1 MVPSACK
8 LFTGIDDPRVVSRTT
23 HSLAE
28 ILFAALCATLCGFGC
43 CDGYAQFARA
53 KVDFLR
59 RYLPYQDGTP
69 SHDTF
74 GRLFRLIKPEQFE
87 TVLADLA
94 QRVTAGSAGQVAID
108 GKTVRGSADVRRGI
122 PPLHLLHAF
131 ATDVGLC
138 IGQVAVDGK
147 SNEITALPELLGLLD
162 LSVIEDH
169 PKRAR
174 DLTMDALHTQRTS
187 AKLLHEA
194 GAHYVMALKGNQ
206 ATLLQDVE
214 TFLGDPLAPVLEHE
228 DTDAGHGRIETRR
241 ARVCTDIAWLS
252 AHQWPGLAAIGRVDR
267 TRICKRTGA
276 TTTESQLYL
285 LGHAYT
291 PERLLAL
298 SRGHWTVENNLHWV
312 LDVTMSEDASL
323 VRRDHGPRN
332 HARLKRPRSSA
343 WRSTPSASSR
353 AKTPSATPCEMQ
365 CWTCGFSPTSSTICL
380 SLDAKALLACGNEQ
394 GQQCHSK
401 CADQ

>member
-8 LFTGIDDPRVVSRTT
+8 LFTGIDDPRVVGRIT

-53 KVDFLR
+53 KVDLLR
-59 RYLPYQDGTP
+59 RYLPYEDGTP

-74 GRLFRLIKPEQFE
+74 GRLLRLIKPEQFE
-87 TVLADLA
+87 AVLADLA
-94 QRVTAGSAGQVAID
+94 RRVTAGSAGHVAID
-108 GKTVRGSADVRRGI
+108 GKTVRA
-122 PPLHLLHAF
+122 LHLLHAF

-147 SNEITALPELLGLLD
+147 SNEITALPELLKLLD

-169 PKRAR
+169 PKRGR
-174 DLTMDALHTQRTS
+174 GVTMDAMHTQRAS

-206 ATLLQDVE
+206 PTLLDDVR
-214 TFLGDPLAPVLEHE
+214 TVLGNPLVPVLEHE
-228 DTDAGHGRIETRR
+228 ETNVGHGRVETRV
-241 ARVCTDIAWLS
+241 ARVSTDVAGL
-252 AHQWPGLAAIGRVDR
+252 AHHCWPGLAAVGRVDR

-276 TTTESQLYL
+276 TTAESQLYL

-298 SRGHWTVENNLHWV
+298 
-312 LDVTMSEDASL
+312 
-323 VRRDHGPRN
+323 
-332 HARLKRPRSSA
+332 AR
-343 WRSTPSASSR
+343 
-353 AKTPSATPCEMQ
+353 
-365 CWTCGFSPTSSTICL
+365 
-380 SLDAKALLACGNEQ
+380 SLDHRE
-394 GQQCHSK
+394 
-401 CADQ
+401 CAADAHGKEFTMNC

>member
-1 MVPSACK
+1 MGPSACK
-8 LFTGIDDPRVVSRTT
+8 LFTGIDDPRAVGRTT

-53 KVDFLR
+53 KIDFLR

-87 TVLADLA
+87 AVLADLA
-94 QRVTAGSAGQVAID
+94 RRVTAGSAGQVAID
-108 GKTVRGSADVRRGI
+108 GKAVRGSADVRRGV
-122 PPLHLLHAF
+122 PALHLLHAF
-131 ATDVGLC
+131 ATDVSLC

-162 LSVIEDH
+162 L
-169 PKRAR
+169 RGR
-174 DLTMDALHTQRTS
+174 DVTMDALHTQRAS

-214 TFLGDPLAPVLEHE
+214 TFLGDPLVSVVAHE
-228 DTDAGHGRIETRR
+228 DTDAGHGRVETRS
-241 ARVCTDIAWLS
+241 ARVSTDIAWLA
-252 AHQWPGLAAIGRVDR
+252 AHHWPGLAAIGRVDR

-298 SRGHWTVENNLHWV
+298 SRGHWAVENNLHWV

-332 HARLKRPRSSA
+332 RATLKRVALNAVRIVTGKNSIRHTMRDA
-343 WRSTPSASSR
+343 V
-353 AKTPSATPCEMQ
+353 
-365 CWTCGFSPTSSTICL
+365 
-380 SLDAKALLACGNEQ
+380 LDVRVLADILN
-394 GQQCHSK
+394 HMPV
-401 CADQ
+401 A

>member
-1 MVPSACK
+1 MGSSACK

-23 HSLAE
+23 HGLAE

-59 RYLPYQDGTP
+59 RYLPYKDGTP

-87 TVLADLA
+87 AVLAGLA
-94 QRVTAGSAGQVAID
+94 RRVTAGSAGQVA
-108 GKTVRGSADVRRGI
+108 
-122 PPLHLLHAF
+122 
-131 ATDVGLC
+131 
-138 IGQVAVDGK
+138 VDGT

-162 LSVIEDH
+162 L
-169 PKRAR
+169 RGR
-174 DLTMDALHTQRTS
+174 DVTMDALRTQRGS

-194 GAHYVMALKGNQ
+194 GARCAMALKGNQ
-206 ATLLQDVE
+206 PTLRDDVR
-214 TFLGDPLAPVLEHE
+214 TFLGDPAALVLEHK
-228 DTDAGHGRIETRR
+228 DTDAGHGRVETRR
-241 ARVCTDIAWLS
+241 ARVCTDVAWL
-252 AHQWPGLAAIGRVDR
+252 AHHWPGLAAIGRVDR

-276 TTTESQLYL
+276 TTTESQSYL

-298 SRGHWTVENNLHWV
+298 SRGHWAVENNLHWV

-332 HARLKRPRSSA
+332 RATLKRVALNAVRLVTGKSSI
-343 WRSTPSASSR
+343 RHTMR
-353 AKTPSATPCEMQ
+353 
-365 CWTCGFSPTSSTICL
+365 
-380 SLDAKALLACGNEQ
+380 DALLDVRVL
-394 GQQCHSK
+394 
-401 CADQ
+401 ADILNHMPVT

>member
-8 LFTGIDDPRVVSRTT
+8 LFTGIDDPRVVGRITQ
-23 HSLAE
+23 SLAE

-59 RYLPYQDGTP
+59 RYLPYEDGTP

-87 TVLADLA
+87 AVLADLA
-94 QRVTAGSAGQVAID
+94 RRVTAGSAGQIAID
-108 GKTVRGSADVRRGI
+108 GKTVRGSADIRRGV
-122 PPLHLLHAF
+122 PALHLLHAF

-147 SNEITALPELLGLLD
+147 SNEITALPELLKLLD
-162 LSVIEDH
+162 L
-169 PKRAR
+169 RGR
-174 DLTMDALHTQRTS
+174 DVTMDAMHTQRAS

-206 ATLLQDVE
+206 PTLLDDVRAV
-214 TFLGDPLAPVLEHE
+214 LGDPLVPVLEHE
-228 DTDAGHGRIETRR
+228 ETNAGHGRVETRV
-241 ARVCTDIAWLS
+241 ARVSTDVAGL
-252 AHQWPGLAAIGRVDR
+252 AHHCWPGLAAVGRVDR

-285 LGHAYT
+285 LAHGYT

-298 SRGHWTVENNLHWV
+298 SRGHWAVENNLHWV

-332 HARLKRPRSSA
+332 RATLKRVALNAVRIVTGKNSVRHTMRDA
-343 WRSTPSASSR
+343 V
-353 AKTPSATPCEMQ
+353 
-365 CWTCGFSPTSSTICL
+365 
-380 SLDAKALLACGNEQ
+380 LDMRVLADILN
-394 GQQCHSK
+394 HMPV
-401 CADQ
+401 A

>member
-8 LFTGIDDPRVVSRTT
+8 LFTGIDDPRVVGRIT

-59 RYLPYQDGTP
+59 RYLPYEDGTP

-74 GRLFRLIKPEQFE
+74 GRLLRLIKPEQFE
-87 TVLADLA
+87 AVLADLA
-94 QRVTAGSAGQVAID
+94 RRVTAGSAGHVAID
-108 GKTVRGSADVRRGI
+108 GKTVRGSADVARGVRA
-122 PPLHLLHAF
+122 LHLLHAF

-147 SNEITALPELLGLLD
+147 SNEITALPELLKLLD
-162 LSVIEDH
+162 L
-169 PKRAR
+169 RGR
-174 DLTMDALHTQRTS
+174 DVTMDAMHTQRAS

-206 ATLLQDVE
+206 PTLLDDVR
-214 TFLGDPLAPVLEHE
+214 TALGDPLMPVLEHE
-228 DTDAGHGRIETRR
+228 ETNIGHGRVETRV
-241 ARVCTDIAWLS
+241 ARVSTDVAVL
-252 AHQWPGLAAIGRVDR
+252 ARHCWPGLAAVGRVDR

-298 SRGHWTVENNLHWV
+298 SRGHWAVENNLHWV

-332 HARLKRPRSSA
+332 RATLKRVALNAVRIVTGKNSIRHTMRDA
-343 WRSTPSASSR
+343 V
-353 AKTPSATPCEMQ
+353 
-365 CWTCGFSPTSSTICL
+365 
-380 SLDAKALLACGNEQ
+380 LDVRVLADILN
-394 GQQCHSK
+394 HMPV
-401 CADQ
+401 A